1 LRAGEFEKLTRVTFV
16 WPRAVPGEEF
26 SAKVAESRV
35 AYLKATG
42 AYTDAEATA
51 EEFKAAFKTQ
61 SLAPFVSVFFTHSPA
76 GVLTV
81 STPNPTTRRSIRC

>member
-1 LRAGEFEKLTRVTFV
+1 MRAGEFEKLTRVTFV

-51 EEFKAAFKTQ
+51 EELRRPSRPRAWRRADL
-61 SLAPFVSVFFTHSPA
+61 SSSRTHLPES
-76 GVLTV
+76 
-81 STPNPTTRRSIRC
+81 SQ